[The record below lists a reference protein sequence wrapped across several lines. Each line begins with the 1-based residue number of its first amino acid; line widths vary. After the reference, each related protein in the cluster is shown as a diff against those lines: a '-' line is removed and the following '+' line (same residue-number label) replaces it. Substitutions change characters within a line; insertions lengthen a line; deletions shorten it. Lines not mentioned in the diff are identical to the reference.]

1 MSVRSDGHWILI
13 IMTYQLI
20 DCNPPHC
27 RLCQNLVGLR
37 SFRQPKLKCTALVNL
52 ADNVNLSTL

>member
-20 DCNPPHC
+20 DCNPLGR

-37 SFRQPKLKCTALVNL
+37 SFR
-52 ADNVNLSTL
+52 